1 MSSLIGVMLALLA
14 GAALGIMYF
23 CGLLWTIQRSL
34 VSSQPGLWFFASFLL
49 RTSLAVGGFYLLS
62 HYGWQALAA
71 SLTGFVVTRI
81 LMTRYLPSSS
91 WRIAQCRGGSAS

>member
-62 HYGWQALAA
+62 ATLLSLLFVAISQAK
-71 SLTGFVVTRI
+71 SHIV
-81 LMTRYLPSSS
+81 SS
-91 WRIAQCRGGSAS
+91 